1 MKKAISL
8 LLVAILCSAC
18 NTANLPDK
26 SSSTDNDVSQSQSSV
41 ILESSSSKESNSS
54 EQSSEKAE
62 DVVSTENSSSS
73 SSAETVKTNVDASK
87 VEDTSKKESPNPA
100 KKNWTLAYDTFYSGI
115 KGVKAADIK
124 KNDYTAVKI
133 RNELVYPIYIAN
145 NLEDLSN
152 ISEDKSMPEEII
164 YGAVLENLD
173 GSYYGEATIDDNQFT
188 QVSPFAVGNYGGR
201 TSMTI
206 TEGIE
211 KQLEKTGEFT
221 PENTK
226 AYALIL
232 DNLGQGIVFDN
243 GKTKLFYMLSIGS
256 YSAQYIEYGT
266 MIDFCSLS
274 TEYEKIIN
282 EIANNAKVN
291 NSDKPAVDINP
302 ATGKPII
309 YLYPEKE
316 TDVKVQLDYK
326 GDFSYTY
333 PKYDNGWN
341 VTAYPDGK
349 IINKADNSEHYYLFW
364 EGNKKIDWDFS
375 KGFIVKGAD
384 TEKFL
389 KEKLELLGM
398 TPREYNDFITYW
410 APEMVQNEANLVTF
424 AYEQYEELAPLKI
437 SPTPD
442 TILRVHMVYKKY
454 NGEAKP
460 QPQELKLTPR
470 KGFTVVEWGGTRA

>member
-1 MKKAISL
+1 
-8 LLVAILCSAC
+8 
-18 NTANLPDK
+18 
-26 SSSTDNDVSQSQSSV
+26 
-41 ILESSSSKESNSS
+41 
-54 EQSSEKAE
+54 
-62 DVVSTENSSSS
+62 
-73 SSAETVKTNVDASK
+73 DASK

-115 KGVKAADIK
+115 KGVKATDIK

-188 QVSPFAVGNYGGR
+188 QVSPFVVGNYGGR

-274 TEYEKIIN
+274 TEYEK
-282 EIANNAKVN
+282 
-291 NSDKPAVDINP
+291 
-302 ATGKPII
+302 
-309 YLYPEKE
+309 
-316 TDVKVQLDYK
+316 
-326 GDFSYTY
+326 
-333 PKYDNGWN
+333 
-341 VTAYPDGK
+341 
-349 IINKADNSEHYYLFW
+349 
-364 EGNKKIDWDFS
+364 
-375 KGFIVKGAD
+375 
-384 TEKFL
+384 
-389 KEKLELLGM
+389 
-398 TPREYNDFITYW
+398 
-410 APEMVQNEANLVTF
+410 
-424 AYEQYEELAPLKI
+424 
-437 SPTPD
+437 
-442 TILRVHMVYKKY
+442 
-454 NGEAKP
+454 
-460 QPQELKLTPR
+460 
-470 KGFTVVEWGGTRA
+470 